1 MRPLPDRARRPLSM
15 AAGLSMLTLLAA
27 CSRPEP
33 APEPIR
39 AVRTQKV
46 STESATAQQEY
57 AGEIKARTETRLG
70 FRVGGKLM
78 SRAVNLGDEV
88 KAGQVIAQLDPSD
101 LKLGQDAAAAGLRAA
116 QANWDQVNA
125 DLKRYR
131 ELHGQGFIGGAEL
144 ERRETAVKAAQATL
158 DQARVQVGVQGN
170 QAQYTRL
177 IADAAGVVTG
187 VDAEPGAVV
196 GTGAS
201 IVRLALA
208 GARDVVFNVPEDR
221 VASARALLK
230 QPGAL
235 QVRLW
240 GAGGEPVRATLRE
253 LAAAADPTTRTFV
266 AKADLNV
273 PAAEVRLGQTATVA
287 FDLVKRD
294 AVVRLPLAAVVEQG
308 GKSAVWLL
316 DPATMTV
323 KPQPVQIAG
332 ADGNLVLVGG
342 GVQPGQEVVTA
353 GVHVLTA
360 GMKVKRYIEPVRP
373 AASR

>member
-1 MRPLPDRARRPLSM
+1 MRPRPHRVRHPLPMVL
-15 AAGLSMLTLLAA
+15 GLSLLALLAA
-27 CSRPEP
+27 CSKPEP

-46 STESATAQQEY
+46 STESATARQEY
-57 AGEIKARTETRLG
+57 AGEIKARTETRLS

-116 QANWDQVNA
+116 QANWEQVSA
-125 DLKRYR
+125 DLKRYQ

-144 ERRETAVKAAQATL
+144 ERRQTAVKAAQATL
-158 DQARVQVGVQGN
+158 DQARAQTSAQGN
-170 QAQYTRL
+170 QTQYTRL
-177 IADAAGVVTG
+177 VADAAGVVTG

-196 GTGAS
+196 AAGTP

-221 VASARALLK
+221 VASARALLR

-235 QVRLW
+235 EVRLW
-240 GAGGEPVRATLRE
+240 GAAGEPVRATLRE

-266 AKADLNV
+266 AKADLS
-273 PAAEVRLGQTATVA
+273 AAGDVRLGQTATVA

-294 AVVRLPLAAVVEQG
+294 AVTRLPLAAVMEQG
-308 GKSAVWLL
+308 GKSVVWLL

-332 ADGNLVLVGG
+332 AEGNRVLVGG
-342 GVQPGQEVVTA
+342 GLQPGQEVVTA
-353 GVHVLTA
+353 GVHVLTP
-360 GMKVKRYIEPVRP
+360 GLKVKRYVEPVRP

>member
-1 MRPLPDRARRPLSM
+1 MRPRPIRVRRPLPM
-15 AAGLSMLTLLAA
+15 ALGLSLLALLAA
-27 CSRPEP
+27 CSKPAP

-57 AGEIKARTETRLG
+57 AGEIKARTETRLS

-101 LKLGQDAAAAGLRAA
+101 LKLGQEAAAASLRAA
-116 QANWDQVNA
+116 QANWDQVSA
-125 DLKRYR
+125 DLKRYQ

-144 ERRETAVKAAQATL
+144 ERRQTAVKAAQATL
-158 DQARVQVGVQGN
+158 DQARAQVGVQGN
-170 QAQYTRL
+170 QTQYTRL
-177 IADAAGVVTG
+177 VADAAGVVTG
-187 VDAEPGAVV
+187 VDAEPGTVV
-196 GTGAS
+196 AAGTP

-235 QVRLW
+235 EVRLW
-240 GAGGEPVRATLRE
+240 GAAGEPVRATLRE

-266 AKADLNV
+266 AKADLS
-273 PAAEVRLGQTATVA
+273 AAGDVRLGRTATVA

-294 AVVRLPLAAVVEQG
+294 AVTRLPLAAVMEQG
-308 GKSAVWLL
+308 GKSVVWLL

>member
-1 MRPLPDRARRPLSM
+1 MRPRLFRARRPLSM
-15 AAGLSMLTLLAA
+15 ALGLSLLTVLAA
-27 CSRPEP
+27 CSKPEP
-33 APEPIR
+33 QPEPIR

-46 STESATAQQEY
+46 SAESTTAQQEY
-57 AGEIKARTETRLG
+57 AGEIKARTETRLS

-78 SRAVNLGDEV
+78 SRSVNLGDEV

-116 QANWDQVNA
+116 QANWDQASA
-125 DLKRYR
+125 DLKRYQ

-144 ERRETAVKAAQATL
+144 ERRQTAVKAAQATL
-158 DQARVQVGVQGN
+158 DQARVQTSAQGN
-170 QAQYTRL
+170 QTQYTRL
-177 IADAAGVVTG
+177 VADAAGVVTG

-196 GTGAS
+196 GAGTP

-208 GARDVVFNVPEDR
+208 GSRDVVFNVPEDR
-221 VASARALLK
+221 VASARAVLK
-230 QPGAL
+230 QSGAL

-240 GAGGEPVRATLRE
+240 GATGEPVRATLRE
-253 LAAAADPTTRTFV
+253 IAAAADPTTRTFV
-266 AKADLNV
+266 AKADLV
-273 PAAEVRLGQTATVA
+273 AADVRLGQTATVA
-287 FDLVKRD
+287 FPLAQRD
-294 AVVRLPLAAVVEQG
+294 AVTRLPLAAVMEQG
-308 GKSAVWLL
+308 GKSVVWLL
-316 DPATMTV
+316 DAATMTV

>member
-1 MRPLPDRARRPLSM
+1 MRPRLLRARRPLSM
-15 AAGLSMLTLLAA
+15 ALGLSLLTVLAA
-27 CSRPEP
+27 CSKPEP
-33 APEPIR
+33 QPEPIR

-46 STESATAQQEY
+46 SAESATAQQEY
-57 AGEIKARTETRLG
+57 AGEIKARTETRLS

-78 SRAVNLGDEV
+78 SRSVNLGDEV

-116 QANWDQVNA
+116 QANWDQTSA
-125 DLKRYR
+125 DLKRYQ

-144 ERRETAVKAAQATL
+144 ERRETALKAAQATL
-158 DQARVQVGVQGN
+158 DQARVQTSAQGN
-170 QAQYTRL
+170 QTQYTRL
-177 IADAAGVVTG
+177 VADAAGVVTG
-187 VDAEPGAVV
+187 VDAEPGTVV
-196 GTGAS
+196 GAGTP
-201 IVRLALA
+201 IIRLALA
-208 GARDVVFNVPEDR
+208 GPRDVVFNVPEDR
-221 VASARALLK
+221 VASVRALLK
-230 QPGAL
+230 QSGAL

-240 GAGGEPVRATLRE
+240 GATGEPVRATLRE
-253 LAAAADPTTRTFV
+253 IAAAADPTTRTFA
-266 AKADLNV
+266 AKADL
-273 PAAEVRLGQTATVA
+273 AASDVRLGQTATVA

-294 AVVRLPLAAVVEQG
+294 AVTRLPLAAVVEQG
-308 GKSAVWLL
+308 GKSVVWLL
-316 DPATMTV
+316 DAATMTV

-360 GMKVKRYIEPVRP
+360 GMKVKRYVEPVRP

>member
-1 MRPLPDRARRPLSM
+1 MRPRFLRARRPLSM
-15 AAGLSMLTLLAA
+15 ALGLSLLTVLAA
-27 CSRPEP
+27 CSKPEP

-46 STESATAQQEY
+46 STGSATAQQEY
-57 AGEIKARTETRLG
+57 AGDIRARTETRLS

-78 SRAVNLGDEV
+78 SRTVNVGDEV

-116 QANWDQVNA
+116 QANWDQASA
-125 DLKRYR
+125 DLKRVQ

-144 ERRETAVKAAQATL
+144 ERRQTAVKAAQATL
-158 DQARVQVGVQGN
+158 DQARVQASAQGN
-170 QAQYTRL
+170 QTQYTRL
-177 IADAAGVVTG
+177 VADAAGVVTG

-196 GTGAS
+196 GAGTP

-208 GARDVVFNVPEDR
+208 GSRDVVFNVPEDR
-221 VASARALLK
+221 VASARAVLK
-230 QPGAL
+230 QSGAL

-240 GAGGEPVRATLRE
+240 GATGEPVRATLRE
-253 LAAAADPTTRTFV
+253 IAAAADPTTRTFV
-266 AKADLNV
+266 AKADLV
-273 PAAEVRLGQTATVA
+273 AADVRLGQTATVA
-287 FDLVKRD
+287 FPLAQRD
-294 AVVRLPLAAVVEQG
+294 AVTRLPLAAVMEQG
-308 GKSAVWLL
+308 GKSVVWLL
-316 DPATMTV
+316 DAATMTV

>member
-1 MRPLPDRARRPLSM
+1 MRPRFLRARRPLSM
-15 AAGLSMLTLLAA
+15 ALGLSLLTVLAA
-27 CSRPEP
+27 CSKPEP

-46 STESATAQQEY
+46 STGSATAQQEY
-57 AGEIKARTETRLG
+57 AGDIRARTETRLS

-78 SRAVNLGDEV
+78 SRTVNVGDEV

-116 QANWDQVNA
+116 QANWDQASA
-125 DLKRYR
+125 DLKRVQ

-144 ERRETAVKAAQATL
+144 ERRQTAVKAAQATL
-158 DQARVQVGVQGN
+158 DQARVQASAQGN
-170 QAQYTRL
+170 QTQYTRL
-177 IADAAGVVTG
+177 VADAAGVVTG

-196 GTGAS
+196 GAGTP

-208 GARDVVFNVPEDR
+208 GSRDVVFNVPEDR
-221 VASARALLK
+221 VASARAVLK
-230 QPGAL
+230 QSGAL

-240 GAGGEPVRATLRE
+240 GATGEPVRATLRE
-253 LAAAADPTTRTFV
+253 IAAAADPTTRTFV
-266 AKADLNV
+266 AKADLV
-273 PAAEVRLGQTATVA
+273 AADVRLGQTATVA
-287 FDLVKRD
+287 FPLAQRD
-294 AVVRLPLAAVVEQG
+294 AVTRLPLAAVMEQG
-308 GKSAVWLL
+308 GKSVVWLL
-316 DPATMTV
+316 DAATMTV

-342 GVQPGQEVVTA
+342 GVQPGQDVVTA

>member
-1 MRPLPDRARRPLSM
+1 MRPRPIRVRRPLPM
-15 AAGLSMLTLLAA
+15 ALGLSLLALLAA
-27 CSRPEP
+27 CSKPAP

-57 AGEIKARTETRLG
+57 AGEIKARTETRLS

-116 QANWDQVNA
+116 QANWDQVSA
-125 DLKRYR
+125 DLKRYQ

-144 ERRETAVKAAQATL
+144 ERRQTAVKAAQATL
-158 DQARVQVGVQGN
+158 DQARVQTSAQGN
-170 QAQYTRL
+170 QTQYTRL
-177 IADAAGVVTG
+177 VADAAGVVTG

-196 GTGAS
+196 AAGTP

-221 VASARALLK
+221 VASARAVLK

-235 QVRLW
+235 EVRLW
-240 GAGGEPVRATLRE
+240 GAAGEPVRATLRE

-266 AKADLNV
+266 AKADLS
-273 PAAEVRLGQTATVA
+273 AAGDVRLGQTATVA

-294 AVVRLPLAAVVEQG
+294 AVTRLPLAAVMEQG
-308 GKSAVWLL
+308 GKSVVWLL

-332 ADGNLVLVGG
+332 ADGNRVLVGG

-353 GVHVLTA
+353 GVHVLTP
-360 GMKVKRYIEPVRP
+360 GMKVKRYVEPVRP

>member
-1 MRPLPDRARRPLSM
+1 MRPRFLRARRPLSM
-15 AAGLSMLTLLAA
+15 ALGLSLLTVLAA
-27 CSRPEP
+27 CSKPEP

-46 STESATAQQEY
+46 STGSATAQQEY
-57 AGEIKARTETRLG
+57 AGDIRARTETRLS

-78 SRAVNLGDEV
+78 SRTVNVGDEV

-116 QANWDQVNA
+116 QANWDQASA
-125 DLKRYR
+125 DLKRVQ

-144 ERRETAVKAAQATL
+144 ERRQTAVKAAQATL
-158 DQARVQVGVQGN
+158 DQARVQTSAQGN
-170 QAQYTRL
+170 QTQYTRL
-177 IADAAGVVTG
+177 VADAAGVVTG

-196 GTGAS
+196 GAGTP

-208 GARDVVFNVPEDR
+208 GSRDVVFNVPEDR
-221 VASARALLK
+221 VASARAVLK
-230 QPGAL
+230 QSGAL

-240 GAGGEPVRATLRE
+240 GATGEPVRATLRE
-253 LAAAADPTTRTFV
+253 IAAAADPTTRTFV
-266 AKADLNV
+266 AKADLV
-273 PAAEVRLGQTATVA
+273 AADVRLGQTATVA
-287 FDLVKRD
+287 FPLAQRD
-294 AVVRLPLAAVVEQG
+294 AVTRLPLAAVMEQG
-308 GKSAVWLL
+308 GKSVVWLL
-316 DPATMTV
+316 DAATMTV

>member
-1 MRPLPDRARRPLSM
+1 MRPRPIRVRRPLPM
-15 AAGLSMLTLLAA
+15 ALGLSLLALLAA
-27 CSRPEP
+27 CSKPAP

-57 AGEIKARTETRLG
+57 AGEIKARTETRLS

-101 LKLGQDAAAAGLRAA
+101 LKLGQEAAAASLRAA
-116 QANWDQVNA
+116 QANWDQVSA
-125 DLKRYR
+125 DLKRYQ

-144 ERRETAVKAAQATL
+144 ERRQTAVKAAQATL
-158 DQARVQVGVQGN
+158 DQARAQVGVQGN
-170 QAQYTRL
+170 QTQYTRL
-177 IADAAGVVTG
+177 VADAAGVVTG
-187 VDAEPGAVV
+187 VDAEPGTVV
-196 GTGAS
+196 AAGTP

-235 QVRLW
+235 EVRLW
-240 GAGGEPVRATLRE
+240 GAAGEPVRATLRE

-266 AKADLNV
+266 AKADLS
-273 PAAEVRLGQTATVA
+273 AAGDVRLGQTATVA

-294 AVVRLPLAAVVEQG
+294 AVTRLPLAAVMEQG
-308 GKSAVWLL
+308 GKSVVWLL

-332 ADGNLVLVGG
+332 ADGNRVLVGG

-360 GMKVKRYIEPVRP
+360 GLKVKRYIEPVRP

>member
-1 MRPLPDRARRPLSM
+1 MRPRPIRVRRPLPM
-15 AAGLSMLTLLAA
+15 ALGLSLLALLAA
-27 CSRPEP
+27 CSKPAP

-57 AGEIKARTETRLG
+57 AGEIKARTETRLS

-116 QANWDQVNA
+116 QANWDQVSA
-125 DLKRYR
+125 DLKRYQ

-144 ERRETAVKAAQATL
+144 ERRQTAVKAAQATL
-158 DQARVQVGVQGN
+158 DQARAQTSAQGN
-170 QAQYTRL
+170 QTQYTRL
-177 IADAAGVVTG
+177 VADAAGVVTG

-196 GTGAS
+196 AAGTP

-221 VASARALLK
+221 VASARAVLK

-235 QVRLW
+235 EVRLW
-240 GAGGEPVRATLRE
+240 GAAGEPVRATLRE

-266 AKADLNV
+266 AKADLS
-273 PAAEVRLGQTATVA
+273 AASDVRLGQTATVA

-294 AVVRLPLAAVVEQG
+294 AVTRLPLAAVMEQG
-308 GKSAVWLL
+308 GKSVVWLL

-332 ADGNLVLVGG
+332 ADGNRVLVGG

-353 GVHVLTA
+353 GVHVLTP
-360 GMKVKRYIEPVRP
+360 GMKVKRYVEPVRP

>member
-1 MRPLPDRARRPLSM
+1 MRPRPIRVRRPLPM
-15 AAGLSMLTLLAA
+15 ALGLSLLALLAA
-27 CSRPEP
+27 CSKPAP

-57 AGEIKARTETRLG
+57 AGEIKARTETRLS

-116 QANWDQVNA
+116 QANWDQVSA
-125 DLKRYR
+125 DLKRYQ

-144 ERRETAVKAAQATL
+144 ERRQTAVKAAQATL
-158 DQARVQVGVQGN
+158 DQARAQTSAQGN
-170 QAQYTRL
+170 QTQYTRL
-177 IADAAGVVTG
+177 VADAAGVVTG

-196 GTGAS
+196 AAGTP

-221 VASARALLK
+221 VASARAVLK

-235 QVRLW
+235 EVRLW
-240 GAGGEPVRATLRE
+240 GAAGEPVRATLRE

-266 AKADLNV
+266 AKADLS
-273 PAAEVRLGQTATVA
+273 AAGDVRLGQTATVA

-294 AVVRLPLAAVVEQG
+294 AVTRLPLAAVMEQG
-308 GKSAVWLL
+308 GKSVVWLL

-332 ADGNLVLVGG
+332 AEGNRVLVGG

-353 GVHVLTA
+353 GVHVLTP
-360 GMKVKRYIEPVRP
+360 GMKVKRYVEPVRP

>member
-1 MRPLPDRARRPLSM
+1 MRPRFFHARRPLSM
-15 AAGLSMLTLLAA
+15 VLGLSVLTVLAA
-27 CSRPEP
+27 CSKPEP
-33 APEPIR
+33 QPEPIR

-46 STESATAQQEY
+46 STGSATAQQEY
-57 AGEIKARTETRLG
+57 AAEVKARTETRLS

-78 SRAVNLGDEV
+78 SRSVNVGDEV

-116 QANWDQVNA
+116 QANWDQSSA

-158 DQARVQVGVQGN
+158 DQARTQTSAQSN
-170 QAQYTRL
+170 QTQYTRL
-177 IADAAGVVTG
+177 VADAAGVVTG

-196 GTGAS
+196 GAGTP

-208 GARDVVFNVPEDR
+208 GPRDVVFNVPEDR
-221 VASARALLK
+221 VASVRAVLK
-230 QPGAL
+230 QQGAL

-240 GAGGEPVRATLRE
+240 GATGEPVRATLRE
-253 LAAAADPTTRTFV
+253 IAAAADPTTRTFA
-266 AKADLNV
+266 AKADLNGGD
-273 PAAEVRLGQTATVA
+273 VRLGQTATVA

-294 AVVRLPLAAVVEQG
+294 AVTRLPLAAVVEQG
-308 GKSAVWLL
+308 GKSVVWLL
-316 DPATMTV
+316 DAATMTV

-332 ADGNLVLVGG
+332 ADGNLVLVNS

-353 GVHVLTA
+353 GVHVLTT
-360 GMKVKRYIEPVRP
+360 GMKVKRYVEPVRP

>member
-1 MRPLPDRARRPLSM
+1 MRPRPIRVRRPLPM
-15 AAGLSMLTLLAA
+15 ALGLSLLALLAA
-27 CSRPEP
+27 CSKPAP

-57 AGEIKARTETRLG
+57 AGEIKARTETRLS

-116 QANWDQVNA
+116 QANWDQVSA

-131 ELHGQGFIGGAEL
+131 ELFAQGFIGAAEL

-158 DQARVQVGVQGN
+158 DQARVQTSAQGN
-170 QAQYTRL
+170 QTQYTRL
-177 IADAAGVVTG
+177 VADAAGVVTG

-196 GTGAS
+196 AAGTP

-221 VASARALLK
+221 VASARAVLK

-235 QVRLW
+235 EVRLW
-240 GAGGEPVRATLRE
+240 GAAGEPVRATLRE

-266 AKADLNV
+266 AKADLS
-273 PAAEVRLGQTATVA
+273 AAGDVRLGQTATVA

-294 AVVRLPLAAVVEQG
+294 AVTRLPLAAVMEQG
-308 GKSAVWLL
+308 GKSVVWLL

-332 ADGNLVLVGG
+332 ADGNRVLVGG

-353 GVHVLTA
+353 GVHVLTP
-360 GMKVKRYIEPVRP
+360 GMKVKRYVEPVRP

>member
-1 MRPLPDRARRPLSM
+1 M
-15 AAGLSMLTLLAA
+15 ALGLSLLALLAA
-27 CSRPEP
+27 CSKPAP

-57 AGEIKARTETRLG
+57 AGEIKARTETRLS

-116 QANWDQVNA
+116 QANWDQVSA
-125 DLKRYR
+125 DLKRYQ

-144 ERRETAVKAAQATL
+144 ERRQTAVKAAQATL
-158 DQARVQVGVQGN
+158 DQARAQTSAQGN
-170 QAQYTRL
+170 QTQYTRL
-177 IADAAGVVTG
+177 VADAAGVVTG

-196 GTGAS
+196 AAGTP

-221 VASARALLK
+221 VASARAVLK
-230 QPGAL
+230 QSGAL
-235 QVRLW
+235 EVRLW
-240 GAGGEPVRATLRE
+240 GAAGEPVRATLRE

-266 AKADLNV
+266 AKADLS
-273 PAAEVRLGQTATVA
+273 AAGDVRLGQTATVA

-294 AVVRLPLAAVVEQG
+294 AVTRLPLAAVMEQG
-308 GKSAVWLL
+308 GKSVVWLL

-332 ADGNLVLVGG
+332 ADGNRVLVGG

-353 GVHVLTA
+353 GVHVLTP
-360 GMKVKRYIEPVRP
+360 GMKVKRYVEPVRP

>member
-1 MRPLPDRARRPLSM
+1 MRPLSDRARRPLSM
-15 AAGLSMLTLLAA
+15 AAGLTMLAVLAA
-27 CSRPEP
+27 CSRPAP
-33 APEPIR
+33 APDPIR

-57 AGEIKARTETRLG
+57 AGEIKARTETRLS
-70 FRVGGKLM
+70 FRVGGKLI

-101 LKLGQDAAAAGLRAA
+101 LKLGQDAAGAGLRAA

-131 ELHGQGFIGGAEL
+131 DLFAQGFIGAAEL

-158 DQARVQVGVQGN
+158 DQSRAQVGVQGN
-170 QAQYTRL
+170 QTQYTRL
-177 IADAAGVVTG
+177 VADAAGVVTG
-187 VDAEPGAVV
+187 VDAEPGSVV
-196 GTGAS
+196 GAGTP

-240 GAGGEPVRATLRE
+240 GATGEPVRATLRE

-266 AKADLNV
+266 AKADL
-273 PAAEVRLGQTATVA
+273 AAGDVRLGQTATVA

-294 AVVRLPLAAVVEQG
+294 AVMRLPLAAVVEQG
-308 GKSAVWLL
+308 GKSVVWLL
-316 DPATMTV
+316 DPTSMTV

-360 GMKVKRYIEPVRP
+360 GMKVKRYVEPVRP

>member
-1 MRPLPDRARRPLSM
+1 MRPRLIRARRPLSM
-15 AAGLSMLTLLAA
+15 ALGLSLLTVLAA
-27 CSRPEP
+27 CSKPEP
-33 APEPIR
+33 QPEPIR

-46 STESATAQQEY
+46 STGSATAQQEY
-57 AGEIKARTETRLG
+57 AGDIRARTETRLS

-78 SRAVNLGDEV
+78 SRTVNVGDEV

-116 QANWDQVNA
+116 QANWDQASA
-125 DLKRYR
+125 DLKRVQ

-144 ERRETAVKAAQATL
+144 ERRQTAVKAAQATL
-158 DQARVQVGVQGN
+158 DQARVQTSAQGN
-170 QAQYTRL
+170 QTQYTRL
-177 IADAAGVVTG
+177 VADAAGVVTS

-196 GTGAS
+196 GAGTP

-230 QPGAL
+230 QAGAL

-240 GAGGEPVRATLRE
+240 GATGEPVRATLRE
-253 LAAAADPTTRTFV
+253 IAAAADPTTRTFV
-266 AKADLNV
+266 AKADLV
-273 PAAEVRLGQTATVA
+273 AADVRLGQTATVA
-287 FDLVKRD
+287 FPLAQRD
-294 AVVRLPLAAVVEQG
+294 AVTRLPLAAVVEQG
-308 GKSAVWLL
+308 GKSVVWLL
-316 DPATMTV
+316 DAATMTV
-323 KPQPVQIAG
+323 KPQPVQVAG
-332 ADGNLVLVGG
+332 ADGNQVLVGG

>member
-1 MRPLPDRARRPLSM
+1 MRPRPLRARRPLSM
-15 AAGLSMLTLLAA
+15 AAGLSMLAVLAA

-33 APEPIR
+33 APEPVR

-116 QANWDQVNA
+116 QANWDQVSA

-131 ELHGQGFIGGAEL
+131 DLFAQGFIGASEL

-158 DQARVQVGVQGN
+158 DQARSQAGVQGN
-170 QAQYTRL
+170 QTQYTRL
-177 IADAAGVVTG
+177 VADAAGVVTG
-187 VDAEPGAVV
+187 VDAEPGTVV
-196 GTGAS
+196 AAGTP
-201 IVRLALA
+201 IVRLALS

-240 GAGGEPVRATLRE
+240 GATGEPVRATLRE

-266 AKADLNV
+266 AKADLV
-273 PAAEVRLGQTATVA
+273 AGEVRLGQTATVA

-294 AVVRLPLAAVVEQG
+294 AVTRLPLAAVVEQG
-308 GKSAVWLL
+308 GQSVVWLL
-316 DPATMTV
+316 DPTSMTV

-360 GMKVKRYIEPVRP
+360 GMKVKRYVEPVRP

>member
-1 MRPLPDRARRPLSM
+1 MRPRFLRARRPLSM
-15 AAGLSMLTLLAA
+15 ALGLSLLTVLAA
-27 CSRPEP
+27 CSKPEP
-33 APEPIR
+33 QPEPTR

-46 STESATAQQEY
+46 STGSATTQQEY
-57 AGEIKARTETRLG
+57 AGDIRARTETRLS

-78 SRAVNLGDEV
+78 SRTVNVGDEV

-116 QANWDQVNA
+116 QANWDQVSA
-125 DLKRYR
+125 DLKRYQ

-144 ERRETAVKAAQATL
+144 ERRQTAVKAAQATL
-158 DQARVQVGVQGN
+158 DQARVQTSAQGN
-170 QAQYTRL
+170 QTQYTRL
-177 IADAAGVVTG
+177 VADAAGVVTG

-196 GTGAS
+196 GAGTP

-208 GARDVVFNVPEDR
+208 GSRDVVFNVPEDR
-221 VASARALLK
+221 VASARTLLK

-240 GAGGEPVRATLRE
+240 GATGEPVRATLRE
-253 LAAAADPTTRTFV
+253 IAAAADPTTRTFA
-266 AKADLNV
+266 AKADLSG
-273 PAAEVRLGQTATVA
+273 ADVRLGQTATVA
-287 FDLVKRD
+287 FPLAQRD
-294 AVVRLPLAAVVEQG
+294 AVTRLPLAAVMEQG
-308 GKSAVWLL
+308 GKSVVWLL
-316 DPATMTV
+316 DAATMTV
-323 KPQPVQIAG
+323 KPQPVQVAG
-332 ADGNLVLVGG
+332 ADGNQVLVGG

>member
-1 MRPLPDRARRPLSM
+1 MRPRPLRARRPLSM
-15 AAGLSMLTLLAA
+15 AAGLSMLAVLAA

-33 APEPIR
+33 APEPVR

-116 QANWDQVNA
+116 QANWDQVSA

-131 ELHGQGFIGGAEL
+131 DLFAQGFIGAAEL

-158 DQARVQVGVQGN
+158 DQARSQAGVQGN
-170 QAQYTRL
+170 QTQYTRL
-177 IADAAGVVTG
+177 VADAAGVVTG
-187 VDAEPGAVV
+187 VDAEPGTVV
-196 GTGAS
+196 AAGTP
-201 IVRLALA
+201 IVRLALS

-240 GAGGEPVRATLRE
+240 GATGEPVRATLRE

-266 AKADLNV
+266 AKADLV
-273 PAAEVRLGQTATVA
+273 AGEVRLGQTATVA

-294 AVVRLPLAAVVEQG
+294 AVTRLPLAAVVEQG
-308 GKSAVWLL
+308 GQSVVWLL
-316 DPATMTV
+316 DPTSMTV

-360 GMKVKRYIEPVRP
+360 GMKVKRYVEPVRP

>member
-1 MRPLPDRARRPLSM
+1 MRPRPVSLHRMIPM
-15 AAGLSMLTLLAA
+15 ALGLSMLTWLAA
-27 CSRPEP
+27 CSKREP

-57 AGEIKARTETRLG
+57 AGEIKARTETRLS

-78 SRAVNLGDEV
+78 GRSVNVGDEV

-116 QANWDQVNA
+116 QANWDQVSA
-125 DLKRYR
+125 DLKRYQ

-144 ERRETAVKAAQATL
+144 ERRQTAVKAAQASL
-158 DQARVQVGVQGN
+158 DQARAQTSAQGN
-170 QAQYTRL
+170 QTQYTRL
-177 IADAAGVVTG
+177 VADAAGVVTG

-196 GTGAS
+196 GAGTP

-208 GARDVVFNVPEDR
+208 GSRDVVFNVPEDR
-221 VASARALLK
+221 VASARTLLK

-240 GAGGEPVRATLRE
+240 GATGEPVRATLRE
-253 LAAAADPTTRTFV
+253 IAAAADPTTRTFA
-266 AKADLNV
+266 AKADLSG
-273 PAAEVRLGQTATVA
+273 ADVRLGQTATVA
-287 FDLVKRD
+287 FPLAQRD
-294 AVVRLPLAAVVEQG
+294 AVTRLPLAAVVEQG
-308 GKSAVWLL
+308 GKSVVWLL
-316 DPATMTV
+316 DAATMTV
-323 KPQPVQIAG
+323 KPQPVQVAG
-332 ADGNLVLVGG
+332 ADGNQVLVGG

-360 GMKVKRYIEPVRP
+360 GMKVKRYVEPVRP

>member
-1 MRPLPDRARRPLSM
+1 MRPRPIRVRRPLPM
-15 AAGLSMLTLLAA
+15 ALGLSLLALLAA
-27 CSRPEP
+27 CSKPAP

-57 AGEIKARTETRLG
+57 AGEIKARTETRLS

-116 QANWDQVNA
+116 QANWDQVSA
-125 DLKRYR
+125 DLKRYQ

-144 ERRETAVKAAQATL
+144 ERRQTAVKAAQATL
-158 DQARVQVGVQGN
+158 DQARAQTSAQGN
-170 QAQYTRL
+170 QTQYTRL
-177 IADAAGVVTG
+177 VADAAGVVTG

-196 GTGAS
+196 AAGTP

-221 VASARALLK
+221 VGSARAVLK

-235 QVRLW
+235 EVRLW
-240 GAGGEPVRATLRE
+240 GAAGEPVRATLRE

-266 AKADLNV
+266 AKADLS
-273 PAAEVRLGQTATVA
+273 AAGDVRLGQTATVA

-294 AVVRLPLAAVVEQG
+294 AVTRLPLAAVMEQG
-308 GKSAVWLL
+308 GKSVVWLL

-323 KPQPVQIAG
+323 KPQPVQIAS
-332 ADGNLVLVGG
+332 ADGNRVLVGG

-353 GVHVLTA
+353 GVHVLTP
-360 GMKVKRYIEPVRP
+360 GMKVKRYVEPVRP

>member
-1 MRPLPDRARRPLSM
+1 MRPRPIRVRRPLPM
-15 AAGLSMLTLLAA
+15 ALGLSLLALLAA
-27 CSRPEP
+27 CSKPAP

-57 AGEIKARTETRLG
+57 AGEIKARTETRLS

-116 QANWDQVNA
+116 QANWDQVSA
-125 DLKRYR
+125 DLKRYQ

-144 ERRETAVKAAQATL
+144 ERRQTAVKAAQATL
-158 DQARVQVGVQGN
+158 DQARAQTSAQGN
-170 QAQYTRL
+170 QTQYTRL
-177 IADAAGVVTG
+177 VADAAGVVTG

-196 GTGAS
+196 AAGTP

-221 VASARALLK
+221 VASARAVLK

-235 QVRLW
+235 EVRLW
-240 GAGGEPVRATLRE
+240 GAAGEPVRATLRE

-266 AKADLNV
+266 AKADLS
-273 PAAEVRLGQTATVA
+273 AAGDVRLGQTATVA

-294 AVVRLPLAAVVEQG
+294 AVTRLPLAAVMEQG
-308 GKSAVWLL
+308 GKSVVWLL

-323 KPQPVQIAG
+323 KPQPVKISG
-332 ADGNLVLVGG
+332 ADGNRVLVGG

-353 GVHVLTA
+353 GVHVLTP
-360 GMKVKRYIEPVRP
+360 GMKVKRYVEPVRP

>member
-1 MRPLPDRARRPLSM
+1 MRPRPIRVRRPLPM
-15 AAGLSMLTLLAA
+15 ALGLSLLALLAA
-27 CSRPEP
+27 CSKPAP

-57 AGEIKARTETRLG
+57 AGEIKARTETRLS

-116 QANWDQVNA
+116 QANWDQVSA

-131 ELHGQGFIGGAEL
+131 ELFAQGFIGAAEL

-158 DQARVQVGVQGN
+158 DQARVQTSAQGN
-170 QAQYTRL
+170 QTQYTRL
-177 IADAAGVVTG
+177 VADAAGVVTG

-196 GTGAS
+196 AAGTP

-221 VASARALLK
+221 VASARAVLK
-230 QPGAL
+230 QPSAL
-235 QVRLW
+235 EVRLW
-240 GAGGEPVRATLRE
+240 GAAGEPVRATLRE

-266 AKADLNV
+266 AKADLS
-273 PAAEVRLGQTATVA
+273 AAGDVRLGQTATVA

-294 AVVRLPLAAVVEQG
+294 AVTRLPLAAVMEQG
-308 GKSAVWLL
+308 GKSVVWLL

-332 ADGNLVLVGG
+332 ADGNRVLVGG

-353 GVHVLTA
+353 GVHVLTP
-360 GMKVKRYIEPVRP
+360 GMKVKRYVEPVRP

>member
-1 MRPLPDRARRPLSM
+1 MRSRLSRARRPVSM
-15 AAGLSMLTLLAA
+15 ALCVSVLAVLAA
-27 CSRPEP
+27 CSKPEP
-33 APEPIR
+33 QPDPIR

-46 STESATAQQEY
+46 STGSATAQQEY

-78 SRAVNLGDEV
+78 SRSVNLGDEV

-116 QANWDQVNA
+116 QANWDQVSA

-131 ELHGQGFIGGAEL
+131 DLFAQGFIGAAEL

-158 DQARVQVGVQGN
+158 DQARVQTSAQGN
-170 QAQYTRL
+170 QTQYTRL
-177 IADAAGVVTG
+177 VADAAGVVTG
-187 VDAEPGAVV
+187 VDAEPGTVV
-196 GTGAS
+196 AAGTP
-201 IVRLALA
+201 IVRLALS

-240 GAGGEPVRATLRE
+240 GATGEPVRATLRE

-266 AKADLNV
+266 AKADL
-273 PAAEVRLGQTATVA
+273 AAGDVRLGQTATVA

-294 AVVRLPLAAVVEQG
+294 AVTHLPLAAVMEQG
-308 GKSAVWLL
+308 GKSVVWLL
-316 DPATMTV
+316 DAATMTV

-332 ADGNLVLVGG
+332 ADGNLVLVSG
-342 GVQPGQEVVTA
+342 GVQAGQEVVTA

-360 GMKVKRYIEPVRP
+360 GMKVKRYAEPVRP

>member
-1 MRPLPDRARRPLSM
+1 MRPRPIRVRRPLPM
-15 AAGLSMLTLLAA
+15 ALGLSLLALLAA
-27 CSRPEP
+27 CSKPAP

-57 AGEIKARTETRLG
+57 AGEIKARTETRLS

-116 QANWDQVNA
+116 QANWDQVSA
-125 DLKRYR
+125 DLKRYQ

-144 ERRETAVKAAQATL
+144 ERRQTAVKAAQATL
-158 DQARVQVGVQGN
+158 DQARAQTSAQGN
-170 QAQYTRL
+170 QTQYTRL
-177 IADAAGVVTG
+177 VADAAGVVTG

-196 GTGAS
+196 AAGTP

-221 VASARALLK
+221 VASARAVLK

-235 QVRLW
+235 EVRLW
-240 GAGGEPVRATLRE
+240 GAAGEPVRATLRE

-266 AKADLNV
+266 AKADLS
-273 PAAEVRLGQTATVA
+273 AAGDVRLGQTATVA

-294 AVVRLPLAAVVEQG
+294 AVTRLPLAAVMEQG
-308 GKSAVWLL
+308 GKSVVWLL

-323 KPQPVQIAG
+323 KPQPVQISG
-332 ADGNLVLVGG
+332 ADGNRVLVGG

-353 GVHVLTA
+353 GVHVLTP
-360 GMKVKRYIEPVRP
+360 GMKVKRYVEPVRP

>member
-1 MRPLPDRARRPLSM
+1 MRPRPIRVRRPLPM
-15 AAGLSMLTLLAA
+15 ALGLSLLALLAA
-27 CSRPEP
+27 CSKPAP

-57 AGEIKARTETRLG
+57 AGEIKARTETRLS

-116 QANWDQVNA
+116 QANWDQVSA
-125 DLKRYR
+125 DLKRYQ

-144 ERRETAVKAAQATL
+144 ERRQTAVKAAQATL
-158 DQARVQVGVQGN
+158 DQARAQTSAQGN
-170 QAQYTRL
+170 QTQYTRL
-177 IADAAGVVTG
+177 VADAAGVVTG

-196 GTGAS
+196 AAGTP

-221 VASARALLK
+221 VASARAVLK

-235 QVRLW
+235 EVRLW
-240 GAGGEPVRATLRE
+240 GAAGEPVRATLRE

-266 AKADLNV
+266 AKADLS
-273 PAAEVRLGQTATVA
+273 AAGDVRLGQTATVA

-294 AVVRLPLAAVVEQG
+294 AVTRLPLAAVMEQG
-308 GKSAVWLL
+308 GKSVVWLL

-332 ADGNLVLVGG
+332 ADGNRVLVGG

-353 GVHVLTA
+353 GVHVLTP
-360 GMKVKRYIEPVRP
+360 GMKVKRYVEPVRP

>member
-1 MRPLPDRARRPLSM
+1 MRPRPIRVRRPLPM
-15 AAGLSMLTLLAA
+15 ALGLSLLALLAA
-27 CSRPEP
+27 CSKPAP

-57 AGEIKARTETRLG
+57 AGEIKARTETRLS

-116 QANWDQVNA
+116 QANWDQVSA
-125 DLKRYR
+125 DLKRYQ

-144 ERRETAVKAAQATL
+144 ERRQTAVKAAQATL
-158 DQARVQVGVQGN
+158 DQARAQTSAQGN
-170 QAQYTRL
+170 QTQYTRL
-177 IADAAGVVTG
+177 VADAAGVVTG

-196 GTGAS
+196 AAGTP

-221 VASARALLK
+221 VASARSVLK

-235 QVRLW
+235 EVRLW
-240 GAGGEPVRATLRE
+240 GAAGEPVRATLRE

-266 AKADLNV
+266 AKADLS
-273 PAAEVRLGQTATVA
+273 AAGDVRLGQTATVA

-294 AVVRLPLAAVVEQG
+294 AVTRLPLAAVMEQG
-308 GKSAVWLL
+308 GKSVVWLL

-332 ADGNLVLVGG
+332 ADGNRVLVGG

-353 GVHVLTA
+353 GVHVLTP
-360 GMKVKRYIEPVRP
+360 GMKVKRYVEPVRP